1 MMEREEQIWIKLAR
15 MPNFLSM
22 RLTPQ
27 RDETKLTRPPELG
40 VWSAKEIVEH
50 LRDTEARVYPQ
61 MHAIAT
67 LEYPNLGQLPAPENF
82 GFEPHD
88 LTLTVMSQFRRI
100 RMTTIALL
108 RELPRDA
115 WKRLGQD
122 ANGQNV
128 TIEQL
133 ALYLLV
139 HDAEHLAQLDETLI
153 ARGALPYNV
162 TPLVAG

>member
-1 MMEREEQIWIKLAR
+1 MEREEQIWIKLAKT
-15 MPNFLSM
+15 PNYLSM

-27 RDETKLTRPPELG
+27 RDETKLTRAPELG
-40 VWSAKEIVEH
+40 TWSAKQIIQH
-50 LRDTEARVYPQ
+50 LRDTEASTYPK

-67 LEYPNLGQLPAPENF
+67 LEYPDLSRLRAPARLGFDPD
-82 GFEPHD
+82 D
-88 LTLTVMSQFRRI
+88 LTLTVLSQFRRI

-115 WKRLGQD
+115 WRRLGHD
-122 ANGQNV
+122 AHGQNV

-133 ALYLLV
+133 ALWLLN
-139 HDAEHLAQLDETLI
+139 HDVEHIAQLDATLI
-153 ARGALPYNV
+153 ARGALPFNV